1 MHLSRLGLKVF
12 AATVAVVVV
21 VLGGALLLTKVR
33 ADQAASESIGRA
45 LAATRSAIKA
55 ELNARSS
62 ALGQSAAIFAKQSP
76 VVARIQNAL
85 NNNRRADLL
94 DADSELVQQTGA
106 AWALITDAQGVLQAW
121 SLHRDEVGDEM
132 GDASLIAKAL
142 QGQAAVSLWIEVD
155 SSSGTPRDVFYQA
168 VAVPIQAPG
177 NNPIAA
183 LVAALP
189 IDSAF
194 AAALNKQT
202 ASDIVFFSLDTLGH
216 PRVTLSTLP
225 VSSEMAR
232 GMAGMAMGPMM
243 TDSALAAAGDSG
255 RVTLAGDGDTWVGTV
270 GALTNA
276 NGEPL
281 AGYVGLRS
289 KSRELAA
296 YTALERT
303 MVIVFVIGVV
313 LALVM
318 SSLVARQVT
327 KPIGVLVEAT
337 RDIREGRYSGSIDIR
352 SSDEVGELASAF
364 RRMMGELKEKQEL
377 VEYLSGS
384 GAGSTVALTP
394 DEKTRVNSGEVLPK
408 MRPSQ
413 VAALLAP
420 GSTFAGRYAIKE
432 ILGAG
437 GMGVVYRAVD
447 TQLQEPVAIKTL
459 KPEAMGVES
468 VERFKQ
474 EIRLARRITHR
485 NVVRTHDL
493 GETDGT
499 LFITMEY
506 VEGKSLA
513 EVLKK
518 RGKLPLN
525 VSLTVARQLC
535 RALEAAHETGVIHRD
550 IKPQNLVVDPTG
562 VLKVMDFGIARLAEG
577 RPEGQKGLTA
587 VGTVVG
593 TPEYMSPEQ
602 LMGQELDPRSDLYSA
617 GAVLY
622 ECVTGKP
629 VFDAPNLTALIL
641 KHVDEEPADP
651 RSLAPDVPQDL
662 ALLILKSLAK
672 APQGRFQTAAEMG
685 EALDEVEMPLERVS
699 GAIKVATV

>member
-1 MHLSRLGLKVF
+1 VRFSRLGLKVF
-12 AATVAVVVV
+12 AATVAVVVL
-21 VLGGALLLTKVR
+21 VLGGALLLTKMR
-33 ADQAASESIGRA
+33 ADEAASASIGRA

-55 ELNARSS
+55 ELNARST
-62 ALGQSAAIFAKQSP
+62 ALTQSAGIFAKQSP

-85 NNNRRADLL
+85 MNGRRADLL

-106 AWALITDAQGVLQAW
+106 AWALVTDAQGVLQAW

-132 GDASLIAKAL
+132 GDASLIARAL
-142 QGQAAVSLWIEVD
+142 QGQAAASLWIEVD
-155 SSSGTPRDVFYQA
+155 SSSGVARDVLYQA
-168 VAVPIQAPG
+168 VAVPVQSPG

-194 AAALNKQT
+194 AAALNRQT

-225 VSSEMAR
+225 VSSEMAA
-232 GMAGMAMGPMM
+232 GMAGMAMGSMM
-243 TDSALAAAGDSG
+243 TDSALAAAGDTG
-255 RVTLAGDGDTWVGTV
+255 RVTLRGDGDTWVGTV
-270 GALTNA
+270 GALDNA
-276 NGEPL
+276 NGEAL
-281 AGYVGLRS
+281 GGYVGLRS
-289 KSRELAA
+289 KTRELAA

-303 MVIVFVIGVV
+303 MAVVFVIGVL
-313 LALVM
+313 LALAM

-327 KPIGVLVEAT
+327 RPIARLVEAT
-337 RDIREGRYSGSIDIR
+337 REVREGRFSGAIDIR
-352 SSDEVGELASAF
+352 SSDEVGELAGAF
-364 RRMMGELKEKQEL
+364 RRMIAELKEKQEL

-384 GAGSTVALTP
+384 GGSTVALTA
-394 DEKTRVNSGEVLPK
+394 DERQRVTGGEALPK

-413 VAALLAP
+413 AAALLAP
-420 GSTFAGRYAIKE
+420 GSTFAGRYAIRE

-437 GMGVVYRAVD
+437 GMGVVYRATD
-447 TQLQEPVAIKTL
+447 TQLQESVAIKTL
-459 KPEAMGVES
+459 KPEAMSAES

-493 GETDGT
+493 GETDGV

-518 RGKLPLN
+518 RGRLPLK
-525 VSLTVARQLC
+525 VTLTVARQLC

-577 RPEGQKGLTA
+577 RPEGSKGLTA
-587 VGTVVG
+587 VGTVIG

-629 VFDAPNLTALIL
+629 VFDAPSLTALIL
-641 KHVDEEPADP
+641 KHVEEEPADP
-651 RSLAPDVPQDL
+651 RNVAPEVPHDL
-662 ALLILKSLAK
+662 ALLILKALAK
-672 APQGRFQTAAEMG
+672 APEARFRSAAEMG
-685 EALDEVEMPLERVS
+685 EALDEVEVPIERAS
-699 GAIKVATV
+699 GAGRAVGV